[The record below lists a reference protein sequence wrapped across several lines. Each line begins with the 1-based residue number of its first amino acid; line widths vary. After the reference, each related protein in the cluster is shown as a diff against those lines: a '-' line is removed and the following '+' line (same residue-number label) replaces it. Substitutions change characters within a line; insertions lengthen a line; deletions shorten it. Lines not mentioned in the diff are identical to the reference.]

1 MTTHLGP
8 APHVYFPML
17 TRVAPRY
24 VDVNCRP
31 MGLTE
36 SLLSWVLKTQNPALH
51 PDRLYRCARL
61 WARCYWGKEY
71 PDDEVTDDM
80 ENYRALHL
88 LHEGMM
94 LRHELWEVSMA
105 HPQADVSSN
114 DAESLFAE
122 TLAIQEVWKEKAP
135 FS

>member
-1 MTTHLGP
+1 
-8 APHVYFPML
+8 ML
-17 TRVAPRY
+17 TRIAFRY

-36 SLLSWVLKTQNPALH
+36 SLFDWVLKTQNPALH

-94 LRHELWEVSMA
+94 LRHKLWEVLA
-105 HPQADVSSN
+105 YPQEDGSSRG
-114 DAESLFAE
+114 AESLFAE
-122 TLAIQEVWKEKAP
+122 TLAVQEVWGENTP
-135 FS
+135 FSRDI